1 MKWMIWADRLVV
13 CALAEIVGRG
23 DNVYC
28 LISIK
33 QYYTN
38 IIVYNIGKMRYY
50 TNKIVFLLWM
60 VCLCVADSCVCSGK
74 RDGIF
79 CMNIIGYNTNKIV

>member
-13 CALAEIVGRG
+13 CALAEVVDR
-23 DNVYC
+23 DDSVYC

-38 IIVYNIGKMRYY
+38 IIVYDIGKMRYY
-50 TNKIVFLLWM
+50 TNKIVFCCGWL
-60 VCLCVADSCVCSGK
+60 VCV
-74 RDGIF
+74 
-79 CMNIIGYNTNKIV
+79 

>member
-1 MKWMIWADRLVV
+1 MIWADRLVV

-38 IIVYNIGKMRYY
+38 IIVYNIGKMRYFA
-50 TNKIVFLLWM
+50 VDGL
-60 VCLCVADSCVCSGK
+60 SVCS
-74 RDGIF
+74 RF
-79 CMNIIGYNTNKIV
+79 LCMLRQTGWNFLYEYNRI